1 MKVLLVTNP
10 SSGSAA
16 KHDRNELSGALS
28 SLGEVETVEP
38 GSLEDF
44 SSEVLAAAK
53 GRDLVVSAGGDGTLN
68 CTVNAL
74 VDVLDDLSLALLP
87 MGTGNDLARTLG
99 LADDPVEVARSLAEG
114 RAIELDVGR
123 ASGQGAERLFVNACM
138 GGFPVQV
145 NEALEDE
152 EKERLGAAAFIW
164 GGAKALSD
172 LNRSTVRMQDREVP
186 DCVAAG
192 VGNGRTAGGGIEIWP
207 DADPTDGLL
216 DGCALPAAGPADLV
230 KLGAS
235 LKLGDHR
242 NIDDVATTRGA
253 SIRIEST
260 PGIEINVDG
269 ELIGLKTPAVFEVFT
284 KVRVLVPGAA
294 AF

>member
-16 KHDRNELSGALS
+16 KHEKDDLIGALS
-28 SLGEVETVEP
+28 ALGPVDVVEP
-38 GSLEDF
+38 ASLDDLP
-44 SSEVLAAAK
+44 SELLAASR

-74 VDVLDDLSLALLP
+74 RDVLGDVTLALLP

-99 LADDPVEVARSLAEG
+99 VPGDPLDAARGLTEG
-114 RAIELDVGR
+114 REIELDVGH

-145 NEALEDE
+145 DDALADG
-152 EKERLGAAAFIW
+152 EKERLGAAAFLW

-172 LNRSTVRMQDREVP
+172 LARSTVTLNGVDVP

-192 VGNGRTAGGGIEIWP
+192 VGNGKTAGGGIEIWP
-207 DADPTDGLL
+207 EADPTDGML
-216 DGCALPAAGPADLV
+216 DGCALPASGPADLV
-230 KLGAS
+230 RLGAK
-235 LKLGDHR
+235 LKLGDHTDLPGA
-242 NIDDVATTRGA
+242 ITERGTNLA
-253 SIRIEST
+253 IGSE

-269 ELIGLKTPAVFEVFT
+269 ELIGLRTPASFEIFT
-284 KVRVLVPGAA
+284 KVRVLLPEGSAS
-294 AF
+294 

>member
-10 SSGSAA
+10 SSGSAG
-16 KHDRNELSGALS
+16 KHDRDALLSALGP
-28 SLGEVETVEP
+28 LGEVQAIEP
-38 GSLEDF
+38 SSLEDF
-44 SSEVLAAAK
+44 SSEVLAAARE
-53 GRDLVVSAGGDGTLN
+53 RDLVISAGGDGTLN

-74 VDVLDDLSLALLP
+74 GEVLDDITLALLP

-99 LADDPVEVARSLAEG
+99 LGDDPVEVARSLAEG

-123 ASGQGAERLFVNACM
+123 AGGQGAERLFLNACM

-145 NEALEDE
+145 NEALDE
-152 EKERLGAAAFIW
+152 GEKERLGAAAFIW

-172 LNRSTVRMQDREVP
+172 LDRSTVRLQDREVP

-192 VGNGRTAGGGIEIWP
+192 VGNGKTAGGGIEIWP

-230 KLGAS
+230 KLAAS

-242 NIDDVATTRGA
+242 NIAEVATIRGA

-269 ELIGLKTPAVFEVFT
+269 ELVGLRTPAVFETFT

-294 AF
+294 AS